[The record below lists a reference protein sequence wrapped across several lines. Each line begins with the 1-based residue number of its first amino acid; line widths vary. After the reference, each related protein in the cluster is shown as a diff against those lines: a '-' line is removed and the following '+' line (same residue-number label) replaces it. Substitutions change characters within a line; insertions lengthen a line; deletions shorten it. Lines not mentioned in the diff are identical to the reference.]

1 MLNETFSEE
10 NEFMTQCGKKKRDK
24 EEERKVAN
32 ERERGSV
39 EYALH

>member
-1 MLNETFSEE
+1 MPRER
-10 NEFMTQCGKKKRDK
+10 KKKTK